1 MDKKVLQKVVVCVFI
16 IFCIVAVWNLV
27 TKGYFRFGNDWM
39 DTPEEALAD
48 HAEHAMPDQVS
59 VLTAV
64 KILDTKYIDDIAEIF
79 FVSEDDTL
87 VTATLVTNEKGQYSV
102 WGYSEEVRLDYP
114 SMFLMNGDPEQ
125 LNFDSEKFVLFPY
138 VSYNTT
144 VYGWCYSGY
153 SFTVNGKIPTK
164 ETYTFYCQE
173 KTWSIDYWQVEG
185 IGEDED
191 VTIEY
196 VD

>member
-1 MDKKVLQKVVVCVFI
+1 MNKKILIIVFAV
-16 IFCIVAVWNLV
+16 IFIGVAITIYDLINN
-27 TKGYFRFGNDWM
+27 GYSYSGDFWQ
-39 DTPEEALAD
+39 DTPEEALMKEAD
-48 HAEHAMPDQVS
+48 LSLDTMHT
-59 VLTAV
+59 LTPK
-64 KILDTKYIDDIAEIF
+64 KILYTVRIEDRLKMAL
-79 FVSEDDTL
+79 VSIDDTL
-87 VTATLVTNEKGQYSV
+87 VNVTFVTNEKGQYSV
-102 WGYSEEVRLDYP
+102 YGYSEEVLLDSP

-164 ETYTFYCQE
+164 ETYTFDCQG